1 VLLLQASLL
10 PCVVQSLAPDAVL
23 LLLLNVAASLHLQ
36 TPLLVL
42 TQGYASL
49 LLLLLLLLHL
59 PWHSTQ
65 PQALAAAAAAVTCLV
80 PGGTAKVRQC
90 YLQMAPAC

>member
-1 VLLLQASLL
+1 VLLLLQACLL
-10 PCVVQSLAPDAVL
+10 PCVVQSLALDAVL
-23 LLLLNVAASLHLQ
+23 LLLLLPRLLNVEAALHLQ

-49 LLLLLLLLHL
+49 LLLLLLLLLLHL
-59 PWHSTQ
+59 LCQSIQ

-80 PGGTAKVRQC
+80 PVATA
-90 YLQMAPAC
+90 